1 MNHKPGTLKS
11 QTSDFSTFLWYS
23 HYMKKAPQNSKKSV
37 EVIPESTGANTTG
50 EVNPILFQK
59 KQPQK
64 VPVLPPAGFILQSEY
79 SPAGDQPE
87 AISQLVQSVQSGNM
101 VQTLLGATGTGKT
114 FTMANV
120 INTVQR
126 PTLVIAHNKTLAAQ
140 LAQEFKTFFPDAAVH
155 YFVSYYDYYQP
166 EAYMP
171 ITDTYIEKDA
181 QINEEI
187 DRLRHASTQA
197 LLSRRDVIIV
207 ASVSCIYGLGSPA
220 EYASNNRRIV
230 VGEKISKRELMEHFV
245 RMHYSRTTADL
256 LPATFRAVGNR
267 IDYMPASEKIMYSFV
282 FAGNT
287 IDAIQVLN
295 PVSMTL
301 LEEVAETVIFP
312 AKHFLTEG
320 DKKDKAMIAIDKEMK
335 AVVKQYEKEGKL
347 LEAERI
353 KRRTQNDLAMMREV
367 GYCSGI
373 ENYSR
378 HLSGKSAGEPPETL
392 LSYFPPDFI
401 TFIDESH
408 VTLPQL
414 SAMYGGDASRKK
426 TLIEFGFRLPSAA
439 DNRPLRYEEFQATI
453 GQAVY
458 VSATPGKIE
467 HATSDCLAEQVIRPT
482 GLLDPV
488 VEVRGVVPTDTYRGQ
503 IADFIAQTLAEV
515 KKGGRVLAT
524 TLTKKMAE
532 DLTDYL
538 KDQGVKA
545 EYMHSD
551 IKTMERIEIISN
563 FRRGVFDCLVGVN
576 LLREGLDM
584 PEVTFIGILD
594 ADKEGFL
601 RSETA
606 LIQTIGR
613 AARNADGRV
622 VLYADTITGSMER
635 AMGETS
641 RRRDKQIAYN
651 TAHGIT
657 PQTISKKIHDIGEH
671 LITDHDRAI
680 NADLLIDA
688 ELFADNPA
696 ELLRIKQEQMEKA
709 VEELDFETAAILR
722 DEIILIKEKTGEV
735 KKVKPKKK
743 RF

>member
-1 MNHKPGTLKS
+1 
-11 QTSDFSTFLWYS
+11 
-23 HYMKKAPQNSKKSV
+23 MKKTPQKIASELPVAV
-37 EVIPESTGANTTG
+37 EAVEIVPIP
-50 EVNPILFQK
+50 LQK
-59 KQPQK
+59 KARRATPK
-64 VPVLPPAGFILQSEY
+64 LPPAGFVMQSDY
-79 SPAGDQPE
+79 QPAGDQPE
-87 AISQLVQSVQSGNM
+87 AITSLVAGINRGDM

-207 ASVSCIYGLGSPA
+207 ASVSCIYGLGSPV
-220 EYASNNRRIV
+220 EYAANNRLIT
-230 VGEKISKRELMEHFV
+230 VGQTITKRELMEHFV

-287 IDAIQVLN
+287 IDMIQVLS

-301 LEEVAETVIFP
+301 LEEITSTVIFP

-320 DKKDKAMIAIDKEMK
+320 DKKDRAMVAIDKEMK
-335 AVVKQYEKEGKL
+335 QVVKKYEKEGKL

-378 HLSGKSAGEPPETL
+378 HLSGKNAGEAPETL
-392 LSYFPPDFI
+392 LSYFPDDFM

-414 SAMYGGDASRKK
+414 NAMYGGDASRKK

-439 DNRPLRYEEFQATI
+439 DNRPLRYEEFQNCT
-453 GQAVY
+453 GQLVY

-467 HATSDCLAEQVIRPT
+467 YATSDAIAEQVIRPT
-482 GLLDPV
+482 GLVDPV
-488 VEVRGVVPTDTYRGQ
+488 IEVRGVVPADDYPGQ
-503 IADFIAQTLAEV
+503 IADFIAETITEV
-515 KKGGRVLAT
+515 AKGGRVLAT

-538 KDQGVKA
+538 KDQGIRA

-601 RSETA
+601 RSDTS

-613 AARNADGRV
+613 AARNVNGRV
-622 VLYADTITGSMER
+622 ILYADRITGSMER
-635 AMGETS
+635 AMGETQ

-657 PQTISKKIHDIGEH
+657 PESITKKIHDIGEH

-722 DEIILIKEKTGEV
+722 DEIILIKEKTGEI

>member
-1 MNHKPGTLKS
+1 
-11 QTSDFSTFLWYS
+11 
-23 HYMKKAPQNSKKSV
+23 
-37 EVIPESTGANTTG
+37 
-50 EVNPILFQK
+50 
-59 KQPQK
+59 
-64 VPVLPPAGFILQSEY
+64 
-79 SPAGDQPE
+79 
-87 AISQLVQSVQSGNM
+87 
-101 VQTLLGATGTGKT
+101 
-114 FTMANV
+114 
-120 INTVQR
+120 
-126 PTLVIAHNKTLAAQ
+126 
-140 LAQEFKTFFPDAAVH
+140 
-155 YFVSYYDYYQP
+155 
-166 EAYMP
+166 
-171 ITDTYIEKDA
+171 
-181 QINEEI
+181 
-187 DRLRHASTQA
+187 
-197 LLSRRDVIIV
+197 
-207 ASVSCIYGLGSPA
+207 
-220 EYASNNRRIV
+220 
-230 VGEKISKRELMEHFV
+230 
-245 RMHYSRTTADL
+245 
-256 LPATFRAVGNR
+256 
-267 IDYMPASEKIMYSFV
+267 
-282 FAGNT
+282 
-287 IDAIQVLN
+287 
-295 PVSMTL
+295 
-301 LEEVAETVIFP
+301 
-312 AKHFLTEG
+312 
-320 DKKDKAMIAIDKEMK
+320 
-335 AVVKQYEKEGKL
+335 
-347 LEAERI
+347 
-353 KRRTQNDLAMMREV
+353 
-367 GYCSGI
+367 
-373 ENYSR
+373 
-378 HLSGKSAGEPPETL
+378 
-392 LSYFPPDFI
+392 
-401 TFIDESH
+401 
-408 VTLPQL
+408 
-414 SAMYGGDASRKK
+414 
-426 TLIEFGFRLPSAA
+426 
-439 DNRPLRYEEFQATI
+439 
-453 GQAVY
+453 
-458 VSATPGKIE
+458 
-467 HATSDCLAEQVIRPT
+467 
-482 GLLDPV
+482 
-488 VEVRGVVPTDTYRGQ
+488 VPTDTYRGQ